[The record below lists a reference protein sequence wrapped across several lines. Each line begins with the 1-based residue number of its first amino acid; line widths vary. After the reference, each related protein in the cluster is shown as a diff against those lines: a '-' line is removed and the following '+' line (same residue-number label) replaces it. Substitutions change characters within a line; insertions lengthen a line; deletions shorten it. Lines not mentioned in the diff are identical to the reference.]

1 MKLREPDEL
10 DRRWLE
16 QRLSAPRP
24 GVVANRSTRGRLA
37 VREHLAACDRIRA
50 IDQEMT
56 ALAAERRRL
65 VERVHGLDR
74 LLDGTARIPH
84 PVTGAPLHV
93 RYGLIP
99 PRTRF
104 GRPGPHWRRTAT
116 TDEVRA
122 LVLDVLSSTEAPVRV
137 RELVAVLSAHGLE
150 TVAPASQAVS
160 NLLRAEL
167 AAGRV
172 ERTARGVYR
181 WIAETGP
188 A

>member
-1 MKLREPDEL
+1 MKLREPDEI

-16 QRLSAPRP
+16 QRLAAPRLS
-24 GVVANRSTRGRLA
+24 VLANRSTRGRLA

-65 VERVHGLDR
+65 TERVHALDQ
-74 LLDGTARIPH
+74 LLDGTARRPD
-84 PVTGAPLHV
+84 PVTGVPRHV
-93 RYGLIP
+93 RYGLLP

-104 GRPGPHWRRTAT
+104 GRPGPHWRRTAS

-122 LVLDVLSSTEAPVRV
+122 LILDILSSTDAPVRV

-150 TVAPASQAVS
+150 TAAPASQVVS
-160 NLLRAEL
+160 NLLRAER